1 MKKYIVPALLPFVI
15 QCGSGKSKS
24 ENQPLATNVVGE
36 IPSGSAQ
43 TPSAPLPATPASAV
57 PPAAPV
63 LDTSLSTALTVN
75 FLAKV
80 GAEDLACNDKTDA
93 LLQRGQIFTDLRFF
107 VSNLVLVDEQGQTFP
122 VKLDVDANSSNL
134 QYVDQNQNSIALLNF
149 LEAGCASSDATKKIK
164 TSIEGLLNQG
174 IYKELRFQLGLPYA
188 PMDEALTSVPSA
200 LAPSDMG
207 WMWQHYP
214 ADIQIEMHTGKAK
227 KMLNALTSENKRTIS
242 LPISLVHSAESQKVD
257 LTLDLSKLFPSS
269 GAAFVSSVESACN
282 NSTKTMTENTP
293 NCAHAFKALGLEVA
307 NAKQPYEQN
316 AFSIVK

>member
-24 ENQPLATNVVGE
+24 ENQPLATNVVSE
-36 IPSGSAQ
+36 IPSDSAQ
-43 TPSAPLPATPASAV
+43 NPTPATSSTPAPVV

-63 LDTSLSTALTVN
+63 LDTTQNTALTVN

-80 GAEDLACNDKTDA
+80 GAEDLICTDKTDA

-107 VSNLVLVDEQGQTFP
+107 VSNLVLVDDQGQTVP
-122 VKLDVDANSSNL
+122 LKLEVAANSSNL
-134 QYVDQNQNSIALLNF
+134 QYVDQDQNTMALLNF

-188 PMDEALTSVPSA
+188 PMDEALTSVPAA

-207 WMWQHYP
+207 WMWQHFP
-214 ADIQIEMHTGKAK
+214 ADIQIEMNTGKAK
-227 KMLNALTSENKRTIS
+227 KMLNALTSENKRFIS
-242 LPISLVHSAESQKVD
+242 LPISLIHSAEGQKVD

-269 GAAFVSSVESACN
+269 GAAFVNAVESACN
-282 NSTKTMTENTP
+282 NSNKVMTENTP
-293 NCAHAFKALGLEVA
+293 NCAHAFKALGMEVA
-307 NAKQPYEQN
+307 NAKQPYEQS
-316 AFSIVK
+316 AFSVVK